1 MIDGSTRF
9 SGVATAAD
17 LIERRQRSEFQCR
30 SPHIVISIVLPWMLC
45 FILTIEIE
53 VFWLFFAAKIKDALY
68 IAIKV
73 RHLSSLYSVFFFFF
87 HLSITSV
94 AWNSEPNNLLKAK
107 PELVPSLLTMALNDA
122 ITYDKVWVSEW
133 LYIIS
138 IWVPL
143 LVFRVGLFFYRP
155 QKLEVQMDLSG

>member
-1 MIDGSTRF
+1 
-9 SGVATAAD
+9 
-17 LIERRQRSEFQCR
+17 
-30 SPHIVISIVLPWMLC
+30 
-45 FILTIEIE
+45 
-53 VFWLFFAAKIKDALY
+53 
-68 IAIKV
+68 
-73 RHLSSLYSVFFFFF
+73 
-87 HLSITSV
+87 
-94 AWNSEPNNLLKAK
+94 
-107 PELVPSLLTMALNDA
+107 MALNDA